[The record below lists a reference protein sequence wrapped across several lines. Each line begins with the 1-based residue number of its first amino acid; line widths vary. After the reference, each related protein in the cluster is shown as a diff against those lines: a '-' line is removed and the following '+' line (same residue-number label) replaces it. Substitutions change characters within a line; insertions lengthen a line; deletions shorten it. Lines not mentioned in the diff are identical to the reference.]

1 ILILLSSVLWTRG
14 ENCPATCLCPDPH
27 TVDCSGRGL
36 TRLPDEIPLDVRRLL
51 LADNWIPRIP
61 SDFLVL
67 YSDLVYLD
75 LRNNTLSHI
84 EPGTLST
91 SSRLV
96 FLDLGSNNL
105 TEIPKGTFGESRS
118 LIKLR
123 LGNNPYL
130 SMVSEEAFLGLT
142 SLRELELERNA
153 LSTLKVGALS
163 QLPSL
168 RVVRLEGN
176 PWVCNCNFA
185 NLFAWLM
192 ENSHKLPNAADV
204 NTCQCETP
212 NRTTI
217 THDAKRPL
225 SGVEGMECSLPMDGR
240 RVSLTQL
247 SKDSFR
253 ECQATL
259 TLTDLLI
266 IIFSGISVSVV
277 AIMTSF
283 FLASTVHC
291 FQRWSK
297 GTKGDEE
304 ESPSAASN
312 HLRRDELPLMDDKAH
327 PSKFSCGPRE
337 LARAADMEKKQ
348 LGGVTWKSE
357 PAYRGDKKGGTGGGA
372 AMRSRCGGLPI
383 SKRAGA
389 EQMVRS
395 AITGEAQISRCPA
408 VAVRRQSTT
417 PSESKADEAQ
427 TQNNSLFV
435 DLLETINCIQMTDDE
450 SMHSPGQVEEGLVS
464 SDCIHSLL
472 GNHLRFERW
481 KELWKPAKEKK

>member
-1 ILILLSSVLWTRG
+1 MTLLFRPMTMSPCVCWLQLTLALLLTLAPPSRG

-27 TVDCSGRGL
+27 TVDCSARGL
-36 TRLPDEIPLDVRRLL
+36 TRLPEGIPLDVRRLL
-51 LADNWIPRIP
+51 LSDNWIPRIP
-61 SDFLVL
+61 ADFLVL

-75 LRNNTLSHI
+75 MRNNTLSHI
-84 EPGTLST
+84 EVGTLST

-130 SMVSEEAFLGLT
+130 SAVNEDAFLGLT

-153 LSTLKVGALS
+153 LSTLHVGALS

-168 RVVRLEGN
+168 RLVRLEGN

-192 ENSHKLPNAADV
+192 DNRQKLPN
-204 NTCQCETP
+204 
-212 NRTTI
+212 
-217 THDAKRPL
+217 
-225 SGVEGMECSLPMDGR
+225 GVEGMECSLPMDGR

-247 SKDSFR
+247 SNDSFR
-253 ECQATL
+253 ECQVTL

-297 GTKGDEE
+297 GSKGDEE
-304 ESPSAASN
+304 ES
-312 HLRRDELPLMDDKAH
+312 
-327 PSKFSCGPRE
+327 
-337 LARAADMEKKQ
+337 
-348 LGGVTWKSE
+348 
-357 PAYRGDKKGGTGGGA
+357 
-372 AMRSRCGGLPI
+372 
-383 SKRAGA
+383 
-389 EQMVRS
+389 
-395 AITGEAQISRCPA
+395 
-408 VAVRRQSTT
+408 
-417 PSESKADEAQ
+417 
-427 TQNNSLFV
+427 
-435 DLLETINCIQMTDDE
+435 
-450 SMHSPGQVEEGLVS
+450 EE
-464 SDCIHSLL
+464 
-472 GNHLRFERW
+472 
-481 KELWKPAKEKK
+481 

>member
-1 ILILLSSVLWTRG
+1 MTMLPCVCWLQPVLMVLTSVFWTRG

-36 TRLPDEIPLDVRRLL
+36 THLPDEIPLDVRRLL

-75 LRNNTLSHI
+75 LRNNTLSYI

-130 SMVSEEAFLGLT
+130 SMVNEDAFLGLT

-153 LSTLKVGALS
+153 LSSLKVGALS

-185 NLFAWLM
+185 SLFAWLM
-192 ENSHKLPNAADV
+192 ENSQKLPN
-204 NTCQCETP
+204 
-212 NRTTI
+212 
-217 THDAKRPL
+217 
-225 SGVEGMECSLPMDGR
+225 GVEGMECSLPMDGR

-247 SKDSFR
+247 SNDSFR
-253 ECQATL
+253 ECQASL

-297 GTKGDEE
+297 GSKGDEE
-304 ESPSAASN
+304 ES
-312 HLRRDELPLMDDKAH
+312 
-327 PSKFSCGPRE
+327 
-337 LARAADMEKKQ
+337 
-348 LGGVTWKSE
+348 
-357 PAYRGDKKGGTGGGA
+357 
-372 AMRSRCGGLPI
+372 
-383 SKRAGA
+383 
-389 EQMVRS
+389 
-395 AITGEAQISRCPA
+395 
-408 VAVRRQSTT
+408 
-417 PSESKADEAQ
+417 
-427 TQNNSLFV
+427 
-435 DLLETINCIQMTDDE
+435 
-450 SMHSPGQVEEGLVS
+450 EE
-464 SDCIHSLL
+464 
-472 GNHLRFERW
+472 
-481 KELWKPAKEKK
+481 

>member
-1 ILILLSSVLWTRG
+1 MLPCVCWLQLILILLSSVLWTLG

-75 LRNNTLSHI
+75 LRNNSLSHI

-91 SSRLV
+91 TSRLV

-130 SMVSEEAFLGLT
+130 SMVNEEAFLGLT

-185 NLFAWLM
+185 NLFTWLI
-192 ENSHKLPNAADV
+192 ENSHKLPNG
-204 NTCQCETP
+204 
-212 NRTTI
+212 
-217 THDAKRPL
+217 K
-225 SGVEGMECSLPMDGR
+225 
-240 RVSLTQL
+240 
-247 SKDSFR
+247 
-253 ECQATL
+253 
-259 TLTDLLI
+259 
-266 IIFSGISVSVV
+266 
-277 AIMTSF
+277 
-283 FLASTVHC
+283 
-291 FQRWSK
+291 
-297 GTKGDEE
+297 
-304 ESPSAASN
+304 
-312 HLRRDELPLMDDKAH
+312 
-327 PSKFSCGPRE
+327 
-337 LARAADMEKKQ
+337 
-348 LGGVTWKSE
+348 
-357 PAYRGDKKGGTGGGA
+357 
-372 AMRSRCGGLPI
+372 
-383 SKRAGA
+383 
-389 EQMVRS
+389 
-395 AITGEAQISRCPA
+395 
-408 VAVRRQSTT
+408 
-417 PSESKADEAQ
+417 
-427 TQNNSLFV
+427 
-435 DLLETINCIQMTDDE
+435 
-450 SMHSPGQVEEGLVS
+450 
-464 SDCIHSLL
+464 
-472 GNHLRFERW
+472 
-481 KELWKPAKEKK
+481 

>member
-1 ILILLSSVLWTRG
+1 MLPCVYRLQPVLALLSFTLLTQG

-75 LRNNTLSHI
+75 LRNNSLSHI

-130 SMVSEEAFLGLT
+130 SMVNEDAFMGLT

-153 LSTLKVGALS
+153 LSGLQVSALS

-185 NLFAWLM
+185 NLFTWLV
-192 ENSHKLPNAADV
+192 ENGHKLPNGKSL
-204 NTCQCETP
+204 NLTS
-212 NRTTI
+212 TI
-217 THDAKRPL
+217 VACWAL
-225 SGVEGMECSLPMDGR
+225 SYCCINVTVWQDSL
-240 RVSLTQL
+240 L
-247 SKDSFR
+247 F
-253 ECQATL
+253 
-259 TLTDLLI
+259 I
-266 IIFSGISVSVV
+266 ILQIKQG
-277 AIMTSF
+277 TS
-283 FLASTVHC
+283 
-291 FQRWSK
+291 
-297 GTKGDEE
+297 
-304 ESPSAASN
+304 
-312 HLRRDELPLMDDKAH
+312 
-327 PSKFSCGPRE
+327 
-337 LARAADMEKKQ
+337 
-348 LGGVTWKSE
+348 
-357 PAYRGDKKGGTGGGA
+357 
-372 AMRSRCGGLPI
+372 
-383 SKRAGA
+383 
-389 EQMVRS
+389 
-395 AITGEAQISRCPA
+395 
-408 VAVRRQSTT
+408 
-417 PSESKADEAQ
+417 
-427 TQNNSLFV
+427 
-435 DLLETINCIQMTDDE
+435 
-450 SMHSPGQVEEGLVS
+450 S
-464 SDCIHSLL
+464 SDLSLAL
-472 GNHLRFERW
+472 SHPYNDYKGFPE
-481 KELWKPAKEKK
+481 

>member
-1 ILILLSSVLWTRG
+1 MLSCSLPQLAISPPLMPSKPAVCSSLQGCLLHDLLENSVHVLLELVYVQALRFLAQDSRMLLRWHWFLYFSSRFPLPLPFPNLLPSDPDPLHPRTLFPLFSPSFLTMLPCVYRLQPVLALLSFTLLTQG

-75 LRNNTLSHI
+75 LRNNSLSHI

-130 SMVSEEAFLGLT
+130 SMVNEDAFMGLT

-153 LSTLKVGALS
+153 LSGLQVSALS

-185 NLFAWLM
+185 NLFTWLV
-192 ENSHKLPNAADV
+192 ENSHKLPNGKSL
-204 NTCQCETP
+204 NLTS
-212 NRTTI
+212 TI
-217 THDAKRPL
+217 VACWASSYCCINVTVWQD
-225 SGVEGMECSLPMDGR
+225 SL
-240 RVSLTQL
+240 L
-247 SKDSFR
+247 FI
-253 ECQATL
+253 
-259 TLTDLLI
+259 LLQI
-266 IIFSGISVSVV
+266 KQG
-277 AIMTSF
+277 TS
-283 FLASTVHC
+283 
-291 FQRWSK
+291 
-297 GTKGDEE
+297 
-304 ESPSAASN
+304 
-312 HLRRDELPLMDDKAH
+312 
-327 PSKFSCGPRE
+327 
-337 LARAADMEKKQ
+337 
-348 LGGVTWKSE
+348 
-357 PAYRGDKKGGTGGGA
+357 
-372 AMRSRCGGLPI
+372 
-383 SKRAGA
+383 
-389 EQMVRS
+389 
-395 AITGEAQISRCPA
+395 
-408 VAVRRQSTT
+408 
-417 PSESKADEAQ
+417 
-427 TQNNSLFV
+427 
-435 DLLETINCIQMTDDE
+435 
-450 SMHSPGQVEEGLVS
+450 S
-464 SDCIHSLL
+464 SDLNLALS
-472 GNHLRFERW
+472 HLYNDYKGFPE
-481 KELWKPAKEKK
+481 